1 VTQVLG
7 TSTYDDGVKVVQV
20 AVVRRT
26 GTRCKQLAARAT
38 FVTSSCRK
46 PTGFLTA
53 TGKRAWRLVLPR
65 VLSYGSTRSSSGSP
79 TPPAS
84 RRSGHPAASAGADSR
99 RATALGARR
108 TAAGVLGTEVSQSI
122 AADCG

>member
-1 VTQVLG
+1 MTQVLG
-7 TSTYDDGVKVVQV
+7 TSTDDDGVKVVQV

-65 VLSYGSTRSSSGSP
+65 VLSHGVYALLVRVTDTAGQQTVRAPRSV
-79 TPPAS
+79 
-84 RRSGHPAASAGADSR
+84 RIR
-99 RATALGARR
+99 
-108 TAAGVLGTEVSQSI
+108 
-122 AADCG
+122 